1 MELDNALRIIL
12 IFKEASL
19 LFVTPFVTPFSAK
32 DCQGI
37 PKTKIKNVDLT
48 TFYQGMR
55 KRMQRNNGAGGSRTH
70 VQTPANIFVYNHRL
84 CIVLTV
90 PRHITQA

>member
-1 MELDNALRIIL
+1 MLYPFFIAFLKRGSVLGSICDSFVVSFFA
-12 IFKEASL
+12 KEY
-19 LFVTPFVTPFSAK
+19 
-32 DCQGI
+32 QGI

-48 TFYQGMR
+48 TFYQG
-55 KRMQRNNGAGGSRTH
+55 MQRNNGAGGSRTH

>member
-1 MELDNALRIIL
+1 MDPENDLQIIL
-12 IFKEASL
+12 IFKE
-19 LFVTPFVTPFSAK
+19 VRPPFVTPFSAK
-32 DCQGI
+32 EYQEI

-48 TFYQGMR
+48 TFYKSLR
-55 KRMQRNNGAGGSRTH
+55 KNNGAGGSRTH